1 MIALLIIAP
10 TLIAFVLMGAS
21 VLFDKPISLEK
32 VGWLLTYAQISSIAL
47 GCTAILFSKKSVKA
61 MPLWRIKA
69 NEWIG
74 NIMAVSGLFYLVVFF
89 FVAYFGP

>member
-47 GCTAILFSKKSVKA
+47 GCTAILFSK
-61 MPLWRIKA
+61 
-69 NEWIG
+69 NQ
-74 NIMAVSGLFYLVVFF
+74 
-89 FVAYFGP
+89 